1 MGDELLKD
9 LCDRYRNEC
18 KEVEK
23 KARALME
30 HDTFKGEQAYN
41 GQHGEMKANIM
52 LAVRHLEDARMR
64 FGKVLQYSGDGVSIY
79 DKA

>member
-1 MGDELLKD
+1 MEPKTFKECCDEM
-9 LCDRYRNEC
+9 RAEC
-18 KEVEK
+18 KVIEQM
-23 KARALME
+23 ARHMMDA
-30 HDTFKGEQAYN
+30 DVFKGEQAFA

-64 FGKVLQYSGDGVSIY
+64 IGKAIQYSGDGVSIY